1 MRDKDRSE
9 TGCKD
14 EDFERQVYQLLL
26 FYKQFIQLLG
36 SIFGGYLMITSDEIN
51 MIYLRLCRRI
61 EEILANPGFEDLT
74 QLDWCPL
81 ENLRSFPPDFDID
94 WQYTWQ
100 PICGDFL
107 SAIEEIFIDQGEKM
121 YPLGTDDQELLAQI
135 QSYMEAYTDHKKM
148 VEAKW
153 LERVERRGREL
164 EGEFGVKSTSHQT
177 ISIGSD
183 IFIVHGHD
191 ESAKQSV
198 ARFIERLELRA
209 VILHEQPNA
218 GRTIIEKFEEYSNV
232 GFAVVLLTPDDIGYP
247 KDKPDEGKP
256 RSRQNVIFELGFFVG
271 KLGRERVCALYKE
284 GVEVP
289 SDFQGVLYVEMDTR
303 GGWRLE
309 LVREIK
315 HVGIEVD
322 MNKVV

>member
-1 MRDKDRSE
+1 MRDKDGSE

-14 EDFERQVYQLLL
+14 EDFERQVYRLLL
-26 FYKQFIQLLG
+26 FYKQFIQLLE
-36 SIFGGYLMITSDEIN
+36 SVLSGYLAITTDEIN
-51 MIYLRLCRRI
+51 MIYLRLCGTI
-61 EEILANPGFEDLT
+61 EEILEKPGFENLT
-74 QLDWCPL
+74 QLYWRPF
-81 ENLRSFPPDFDID
+81 ENLRSIRSEEVD
-94 WQYTWQ
+94 WEYIGQQ
-100 PICGDFL
+100 ICGDFL
-107 SAIEEIFIDQGEKM
+107 SAIEEIFINQGENAYLLDM
-121 YPLGTDDQELLAQI
+121 DDQKLLAHI
-135 QSYMEAYTDHKKM
+135 ESYAKAYTDYKKR

-153 LERVERRGREL
+153 LERIERCGREL

-177 ISIGSD
+177 ISMGSD

-218 GRTIIEKFEEYSNV
+218 GRTIIEKFEEYANV
-232 GFAVVLLTPDDIGYP
+232 GFAIVLLTPDDIGYP
-247 KDKPDEGKP
+247 RDKPDEKKQ
-256 RSRQNVIFELGFFVG
+256 RARQNVIFELGFFIG

-284 GVEVP
+284 GVEIP
-289 SDFQGVLYVEMDTR
+289 SDFQGVLYIEMDTR
-303 GGWRLE
+303 GGWQLQ
-309 LVREIK
+309 LAREIK